1 MKVYIVIKYKYFEE
15 YLESATERE
24 ILYVCQ
30 NKELAVKLQKE
41 QILKFV
47 PKEDIE
53 KIKGEIEN
61 LSTKELKRIKFD
73 YGNQCIGIEEYDVRE
88 K

>member
-61 LSTKELKRIKFD
+61 LSTKELKRIEFD
-73 YGNQCIGIEEYDVRE
+73 YGNQGIGIEEYNVRE